1 MSFVVAFV
9 PGVVPGKW
17 GRIWSERMRETL
29 ELRPLEQD
37 AALAA
42 LRGGEVA
49 MALVRDVAADDALH
63 VIPLYREQPVVVAPK
78 DHAVADFDRLAR
90 ADLDGETLL
99 EGQDAATVELVAANV
114 GLAIMP
120 QGVARAHSRRDVVA
134 RPLDGVPDTGIGLVW
149 RVADAG
155 DELVET
161 FVGIVRGRTA
171 NSSREAPTPPSQP
184 DRRGGPAKSD
194 RSKPAAKKARP
205 TPGSARRSGRRTP
218 RRG

>member
-1 MSFVVAFV
+1 
-9 PGVVPGKW
+9 
-17 GRIWSERMRETL
+17 MRETL

-42 LRGGEVA
+42 LRDGTAA
-49 MALVRDVAADDALH
+49 MALVRDVVADDALH

-120 QGVARAHSRRDVVA
+120 QSVARAHSRRDVVA
-134 RPLDGVPDTGIGLVW
+134 RPLDGVPDTGIGLAW
-149 RVADAG
+149 RVSDAG

-171 NSSREAPTPPSQP
+171 NSSREAPTPPAP
-184 DRRGGPAKSD
+184 TDRRAGAAESE
-194 RSKPAAKKARP
+194 RSKPAAKKPRA
-205 TPGSARRSGRRTP
+205 TGGSARRSGRRTP